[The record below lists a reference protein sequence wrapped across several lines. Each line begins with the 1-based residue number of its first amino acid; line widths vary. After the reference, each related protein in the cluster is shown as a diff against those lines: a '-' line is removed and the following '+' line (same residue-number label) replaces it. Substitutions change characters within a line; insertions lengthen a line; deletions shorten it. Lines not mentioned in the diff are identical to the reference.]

1 MVAAAVIGSAVVGGV
16 MSSNAQKSAARTAA
30 SAQTASTQASVEEQ
44 RRQFD
49 AMKELLSPY
58 VSAGEPALQQMAA
71 YAEVGPQALSQQMAL
86 AGLQGP
92 EAQQAAVTAIE
103 QSPLFQAQ
111 VRQGEE
117 AILQQASATGGL
129 RGGNVQGALA
139 QYRPQML
146 QQELQNRYNQLGGL
160 TSFGAGMT
168 QNLGTIGQASA
179 AGQAAQGMNMASNIG
194 TALQNAGQA
203 QAQAALASGQAN
215 AQMWGNVAGSVSQV
229 AMMKAM
235 GMF

>member
-16 MSSNAQKSAARTAA
+16 VSSSAQKSAASTAA
-30 SAQTASTQASVEEQ
+30 SAQTESTEASIAEQ

-49 AMKELLSPY
+49 AMKELLAPY
-58 VSAGEPALQQMAA
+58 VEAGTPALQQMAE
-71 YAEVGPQALSQQMAL
+71 YAEVGPQALAKQTAL

-92 EAQQAAVTAIE
+92 EAQQAAITEIE

-111 VRQGEE
+111 IRQGEE

-146 QQELQNRYNQLGGL
+146 QQELANRYNMLGGL
-160 TSFGAGMT
+160 TTFGAGMT
-168 QNLGTIGQASA
+168 QNLSSIGQASA
-179 AGQAAQGMNMASNIG
+179 AGQAQAGLNTAANIG

-203 QAQAALASGQAN
+203 QAQAALASGQATAN
-215 AQMWGNVAGSVSQV
+215 MWGNIAGSVGT
-229 AMMKAM
+229 AAGLGLLK
-235 GMF
+235 F

>member
-16 MSSNAQKSAARTAA
+16 MSSNAQKSAASTAA
-30 SAQTASTQASVEEQ
+30 SAQQASSELSVAEQ

-49 AMKELLSPY
+49 AMKELLAPY
-58 VSAGEPALQQMAA
+58 VQAGEPALQKMAA
-71 YAEVGPQALSQQMAL
+71 YAEVGPQALEQQTAL

-92 EAQQAAVTAIE
+92 EAQQAAITAIE

-146 QQELQNRYNQLGGL
+146 QQELANRYNMLGGL
-160 TSFGAGMT
+160 TTFGAGMT
-168 QNLGTIGQASA
+168 QNLSSIGQASA
-179 AGQAAQGMNMASNIG
+179 AGQAQAGLNTASNIG
-194 TALQNAGQA
+194 AALQNAGQA
-203 QAQAALASGQAN
+203 QAQAALASGQSTAN
-215 AQMWGNVAGSVSQV
+215 MWGNIAGSVGT
-229 AMMKAM
+229 AAGLGLLK
-235 GMF
+235 F